1 MSILNTAE
9 AEKEYGIQANSQTSF
24 FKFAEGDNK
33 FRLLSKPEVIPQH
46 YSKGGYMGV
55 CIGKDFNCPGCI
67 RDDEIKKLKEQ
78 DKEGNKNLYPT
89 RNVKWLCWIV
99 DHKAVEAG
107 EAEQV
112 KLAMLPHKV
121 AKQLE
126 TIVADPEY
134 NVTETPLPFD
144 LILNAK
150 NAGTTKVEYA
160 LRAARNNT
168 LIDAEH
174 LEFWK
179 KQNTPAEII
188 EKMKDKKKKELG
200 LSPTT
205 ESTDDWD
212 EPNEEIDVDDI
223 AI

>member
-1 MSILNTAE
+1 
-9 AEKEYGIQANSQTSF
+9 
-24 FKFAEGDNK
+24 
-33 FRLLSKPEVIPQH
+33 
-46 YSKGGYMGV
+46 
-55 CIGKDFNCPGCI
+55 
-67 RDDEIKKLKEQ
+67 
-78 DKEGNKNLYPT
+78 
-89 RNVKWLCWIV
+89 
-99 DHKAVEAG
+99 
-107 EAEQV
+107 
-112 KLAMLPHKV
+112 MLPHKV